1 MVKRGRPIKNSRLAH
16 PKQHPSGSIRS
27 NGSGYSGTLSDLL
40 SDLRETSSRVALELL
55 DSCHGTSRAARLME
69 RLRTAHAKPS
79 LRRLFIVWAV
89 LLGAMVLLLLNLVR
103 LQVVQAPD
111 LLKQARSQQTIFLR
125 PFIPRRPILDR
136 VGNVLA
142 INHPVYT
149 LYAHPIAF
157 KEPKTVVAEKLAP
170 ILGKSPGEILRK
182 LDTADSGIRL
192 EVALSE
198 NAADR
203 LQDLQIDGIDL
214 PQQQQRLYPQQ
225 NLTADVVGYVD
236 VDQQGQAGV
245 EYSHKNLL
253 ERSIKSVRLSRT
265 GLGSMMPDR
274 IPGGFLHI
282 DNLHLQLT
290 IDSRVQRTAQTVL
303 QQQVKKYGAKR
314 GVVLVMDATD
324 GSLRTLV
331 SEPSYDPNEYYK
343 ANVERFKNWA
353 MTDLYEPGSTFKPL
367 NVAIALE
374 TKSIKPDQVFND
386 EGSIYVDQW
395 PIQNF
400 DYSTAGARGMT
411 TVTQI
416 LERSSNVGMVHII
429 QQMQPNEYYNWLQK
443 IGLGQTTGT
452 DLPFEIAGQ
461 LKDRKTFTESSID
474 PATSAFG
481 QGFSLTPIQLVQLH
495 GILASGGKLITPH
508 VVQGLYDDA
517 GQPYW
522 QPIQNQNPPKQIF
535 SPQTAQTVLQMME
548 SVVQNGSGKAA
559 RVPGYRVAG
568 KTGTAQKAS
577 AGGGYQENA
586 KITSFVSIF
595 PVENPRYVVAA
606 VIDEPKG
613 EDAFGSTVAAPI
625 VKSVIDALITL
636 DKIPPSQPTGQ
647 PTGQPIPGVTPTP
660 GASPTES
667 LAPAAS
673 PSAEVSPS
681 PTQ

>member
-1 MVKRGRPIKNSRLAH
+1 MRLPASQRGSKPVSATLA
-16 PKQHPSGSIRS
+16 
-27 NGSGYSGTLSDLL
+27 TLL
-40 SDLRETSSRVALELL
+40 SDLRSRSSRLATNSLGLNRPGNAGMRRLL
-55 DSCHGTSRAARLME
+55 E

-79 LRRLFIVWAV
+79 ARRLVMVWAV
-89 LLGAMVLLLLNLVR
+89 LLGAMVLLVLNLVR
-103 LQVVQAPD
+103 LQVIQAPD

-125 PFIPRRPILDR
+125 PFIPRRPIVDR
-136 VGNVLA
+136 IGNVLA
-142 INHPVYT
+142 IDQPVYT
-149 LYAHPIAF
+149 LYAHPVSF
-157 KEPKTVVAEKLAP
+157 KEPKTTVAEKLAP
-170 ILGKSPGEILRK
+170 ILGKSAGELLRK
-182 LDTADSGIRL
+182 LDTAESGIRL

-198 NAADR
+198 NTADR
-203 LQDLQIDGIDL
+203 LLNLQIDGIDL
-214 PQQQQRLYPQQ
+214 AQQQQRLYPQQ
-225 NLTADVVGYVD
+225 HLTADVVGYVD
-236 VDQQGQAGV
+236 VDQQGQAGI
-245 EYSHKNLL
+245 EHSHKNLL
-253 ERSIKSVRLSRT
+253 QRSIKSVRLSRT

-290 IDSRVQRTAQTVL
+290 VDSRVQRTAQSAL

-314 GVVLVMDATD
+314 GVVLVMDVAD
-324 GSLRTLV
+324 GALRSLV

-374 TKSIKPDQVFND
+374 TKAIRPDQIFND

-400 DYSTAGARGMT
+400 DYSTAGARGAT
-411 TVTQI
+411 SVTQI
-416 LERSSNVGMVHII
+416 LERSSNVGMVHIM
-429 QQMQPNEYYNWLQK
+429 QQMQRDNYYNWLQK
-443 IGLGQTTGT
+443 IGLGQPTGI

-461 LKDRKTFTESSID
+461 LKDRKTFTESAID
-474 PATSAFG
+474 AATSAFG

-495 GILASGGKLITPH
+495 GILASGGKLLTPH
-508 VVQGLYDDA
+508 VVQGLYDEA
-517 GQPYW
+517 GHPYW
-522 QPIQNQNPPKQIF
+522 QPVRQTQPQQIF

-548 SVVQNGSGKAA
+548 SVVQKGSGKAA
-559 RVPGYRVAG
+559 QVPGYRIAG

-577 AGGGYQENA
+577 ASGGYQENA

-625 VKSVIDALITL
+625 VKAVIDALITL
-636 DKIPPSQPTGQ
+636 DQMPPSQPAATVA
-647 PTGQPIPGVTPTP
+647 PSP
-660 GASPTES
+660 GASAIEGLSPAES
-667 LAPAAS
+667 LGVEPVPAPS
-673 PSAEVSPS
+673 STP
-681 PTQ
+681 

>member
-1 MVKRGRPIKNSRLAH
+1 MMKRGRPINRSRPPQPSLRPPH
-16 PKQHPSGSIRS
+16 RHPSKSQPPAS
-27 NGSGYSGTLSDLL
+27 LVALL
-40 SDLRETSSRVALELL
+40 SSLRDRSSQAASSFL
-55 DSCHGTSRAARLME
+55 GTESTRAASWKTQLIE

-79 LRRLFIVWAV
+79 YRRLFIVWAV
-89 LLGAMVLLLLNLVR
+89 LIGAMVLLCLNLVR
-103 LQVVQAPD
+103 LQVVQAPE

-125 PFIPRRPILDR
+125 PFIPRRPIVDR
-136 VGNVLA
+136 AGSVLA
-142 INHPVYT
+142 IDHPVYT
-149 LYAHPIAF
+149 LYAHPVAF
-157 KEPKTVVAEKLAP
+157 KQPKTVVAEKLSS

-182 LDTADSGIRL
+182 LDSADSGIRL

-203 LQDLQIDGIDL
+203 LQDLQIDGL
-214 PQQQQRLYPQQ
+214 ELAQQQQRLYPQQ

-236 VDQQGQAGV
+236 VDQQGQAGI

-265 GLGSMMPDR
+265 GQGSMMPDR
-274 IPGGFLHI
+274 VPGGFLHI
-282 DNLHLQLT
+282 DDLHLQLT
-290 IDSRVQRTAQTVL
+290 LDSRIQRTALTVL

-324 GSLRTLV
+324 GAVRSLV

-343 ANVERFKNWA
+343 AKVERFKNWA
-353 MTDLYEPGSTFKPL
+353 LTDLYEPGSTFKPL

-374 TKSIKPDQVFND
+374 TKAIKPDQVFND
-386 EGSIYVDQW
+386 EGQIYVDQW

-400 DYSTAGARGMT
+400 DYSTAGARGPT

-429 QQMQPNEYYNWLQK
+429 QQMQPGEYYTWLQK
-443 IGLGQTTGT
+443 LGLGQATGT
-452 DLPFEIAGQ
+452 DLPFEVAGQ
-461 LKDRKTFTESSID
+461 LKDRKTFTESSVDI
-474 PATSAFG
+474 ATTAFG
-481 QGFSLTPIQLVQLH
+481 QGFSLTPIQLLQLH
-495 GILASGGKLITPH
+495 GILASGGKLLTPH
-508 VVQGLYDDA
+508 VVQGLYDEA

-522 QPIQNQNPPKQIF
+522 QPVQNQPKQIF
-535 SPQTAQTVLQMME
+535 SPQTTQTVLQMME
-548 SVVQNGSGKAA
+548 SVVKNGSGKLAQI
-559 RVPGYRVAG
+559 PGYRIAG

-586 KITSFVSIF
+586 KITSFVGIF

-625 VKSVIDALITL
+625 VKAVIGALIMS
-636 DKIPPSQPTGQ
+636 DKIPPSQP
-647 PTGQPIPGVTPTP
+647 VP
-660 GASPTES
+660 GAS
-667 LAPAAS
+667 AP
-673 PSAEVSPS
+673 PS
-681 PTQ
+681 PGTNAATSPAPVSNPGIEAAPTPTSTP